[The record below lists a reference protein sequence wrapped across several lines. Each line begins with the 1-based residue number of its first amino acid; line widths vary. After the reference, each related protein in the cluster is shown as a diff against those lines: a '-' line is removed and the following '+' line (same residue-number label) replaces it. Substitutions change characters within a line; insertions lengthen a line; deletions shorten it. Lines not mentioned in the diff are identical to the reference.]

1 MPTPAA
7 GGFHE
12 PYTFA
17 MIARTTPATLRI
29 AMLAMLAS
37 AVALLAP
44 GCATTPEA
52 ASLARKERLETPA
65 ITHVVLVQLK
75 DPSRTAEL
83 VADCDRALPGIES
96 VRGYACGVPMETGRS
111 NVIGD
116 YDVGI
121 YVGFVD
127 ATGYRAYLDDPRHLD
142 LVERWREG
150 WKAVRIFD
158 VISPGAPEA
167 RTPPA
172 AEPAPASQGSGPSA
186 PAPSGATP
194 EPDARST
201 APANADPATPQAA
214 PNGARATAVP
224 GATRNP
230 PAPAQAPAPAPR

>member
-7 GGFHE
+7 GGFLA

-17 MIARTTPATLRI
+17 MIARTPMAATRT
-29 AMLAMLAS
+29 
-37 AVALLAP
+37 ALLALVAAAA
-44 GCATTPEA
+44 GCASTPEA
-52 ASLARKERLETPA
+52 KSLARKERLETPA

-121 YVGFVD
+121 YVGFLD
-127 ATGYRAYLDDPRHLD
+127 SAGYRAYLDDPRHLD

-158 VISPGAPEA
+158 VISPDAPEA
-167 RTPPA
+167 RK
-172 AEPAPASQGSGPSA
+172 A
-186 PAPSGATP
+186 PAPEPTPAVTPAP
-194 EPDARST
+194 EPDAKPAPKAPPEPGASGTGAPTT
-201 APANADPATPQAA
+201 APAAPQPAPSTTATGPATLA
-214 PNGARATAVP
+214 PNAAR
-224 GATRNP
+224 N
-230 PAPAQAPAPAPR
+230 APAPAPAPR

>member
-7 GGFHE
+7 GGFLR

-17 MIARTTPATLRI
+17 MLARMPSRSARI
-29 AMLAMLAS
+29 ALAS
-37 AVALLAP
+37 IAALVA
-44 GCATTPEA
+44 GCASTPEA
-52 ASLARKERLETPA
+52 ESLARKADLETPA

-83 VADCDRALPGIES
+83 VDDCDRALPGIES

-127 ATGYRAYLDDPRHLD
+127 AAGYRAYLDDPRHLD

-158 VISPGAPEA
+158 VISPDAPEA
-167 RTPPA
+167 R
-172 AEPAPASQGSGPSA
+172 
-186 PAPSGATP
+186 
-194 EPDARST
+194 
-201 APANADPATPQAA
+201 
-214 PNGARATAVP
+214 NGA
-224 GATRNP
+224 GADIGAGR
-230 PAPAQAPAPAPR
+230 

>member
-7 GGFHE
+7 GGFSA

-17 MIARTTPATLRI
+17 MLARPPIAAAR
-29 AMLAMLAS
+29 LALFAL
-37 AVALLAP
+37 VA
-44 GCATTPEA
+44 GCASTPEA
-52 ASLARKERLETPA
+52 ESLARKEKLETPA

-127 ATGYRAYLDDPRHLD
+127 STGYRAYLDDPRHLD

-158 VISPGAPEA
+158 VISPEAPEA
-167 RTPPA
+167 RKAPVPEPVVAPA
-172 AEPAPASQGSGPSA
+172 AEQDAKAGAKGPPEPGTPGPSA
-186 PAPSGATP
+186 PANAPAATP
-194 EPDARST
+194 
-201 APANADPATPQAA
+201 AA
-214 PNGARATAVP
+214 
-224 GATRNP
+224 
-230 PAPAQAPAPAPR
+230 PAPASSGPATLAPNAARNAPAPAAPAPAPR

>member
-1 MPTPAA
+1 
-7 GGFHE
+7 
-12 PYTFA
+12 
-17 MIARTTPATLRI
+17 MIARTTSAAARTALI
-29 AMLAMLAS
+29 ALLTLAS
-37 AVALLAP
+37 AALVA
-44 GCATTPEA
+44 GCASTPEA

-158 VISPGAPEA
+158 VISPEAPEA
-167 RTPPA
+167 RKAPA
-172 AEPAPASQGSGPSA
+172 VEPAPL
-186 PAPSGATP
+186 PAPQAPGASTPAPTAATP
-194 EPDARST
+194 EPGARPT
-201 APANADPATPQAA
+201 APASSEPTTP
-214 PNGARATAVP
+214 T
-224 GATRNP
+224 
-230 PAPAQAPAPAPR
+230 PAPAPR

>member
-17 MIARTTPATLRI
+17 MIARMPTAAART
-29 AMLAMLAS
+29 AMLALSTAAAAAFMPSCAS
-37 AVALLAP
+37 
-44 GCATTPEA
+44 TPEA
-52 ASLARKERLETPA
+52 ESLARKERLETPA

-127 ATGYRAYLDDPRHLD
+127 STGYRAYLDDPRHLD

-158 VISPGAPEA
+158 VISPEAPEA
-167 RTPPA
+167 RRAPAPEPVVAPSAEPDAKAGPKGKPEPGTPGPA
-172 AEPAPASQGSGPSA
+172 APTNAPAAPAPASSGP
-186 PAPSGATP
+186 ATL
-194 EPDARST
+194 
-201 APANADPATPQAA
+201 A
-214 PNGARATAVP
+214 PNAA
-224 GATRNP
+224 RNP
-230 PAPAQAPAPAPR
+230 PTPETPAPAPR

>member
-1 MPTPAA
+1 MAA
-7 GGFHE
+7 
-12 PYTFA
+12 T
-17 MIARTTPATLRI
+17 RT
-29 AMLAMLAS
+29 
-37 AVALLAP
+37 ALLAFVALVA
-44 GCATTPEA
+44 GCASTPEA
-52 ASLARKERLETPA
+52 ESLARKEKLETPA

-127 ATGYRAYLDDPRHLD
+127 STGYRAYLDDPRHLD

-158 VISPGAPEA
+158 VISPEAPEA
-167 RTPPA
+167 RKAPEPTPAVTPA
-172 AEPAPASQGSGPSA
+172 
-186 PAPSGATP
+186 P
-194 EPDARST
+194 EPDAKPAPKAPPEPGASGTGAPTT
-201 APANADPATPQAA
+201 APAAPQPAPSTTAAGPATLA
-214 PNGARATAVP
+214 PNAAR
-224 GATRNP
+224 N
-230 PAPAQAPAPAPR
+230 APAPAPAPR

>member
-7 GGFHE
+7 GGFHG

-17 MIARTTPATLRI
+17 LIARTTSAAARTALI
-29 AMLAMLAS
+29 ALLTLAS
-37 AVALLAP
+37 AALVA
-44 GCATTPEA
+44 GCAATPEA

-158 VISPGAPEA
+158 VISPEAPEA
-167 RTPPA
+167 RKAPA
-172 AEPAPASQGSGPSA
+172 VEPAPL
-186 PAPSGATP
+186 PAPQAPGASTPAPTAATP
-194 EPDARST
+194 EQGARPT
-201 APANADPATPQAA
+201 APASSEPTTP
-214 PNGARATAVP
+214 T
-224 GATRNP
+224 
-230 PAPAQAPAPAPR
+230 PAPAPR